1 MTTFLSCVKAAFE
14 MCSELFKNNEMDVQQ
29 MMFLSFFLQSKSVT
43 WNLHF
48 LKKVSLGP
56 LWLTK
61 IHFTS
66 KLSPLQEGQLG
77 CENIQSKMYPLELYF
92 GPMIQPTMPCRL

>member
-43 WNLHF
+43 GIVDTSLPQKGQFGPPVGNKNLHY
-48 LKKVSLGP
+48 L
-56 LWLTK
+56 
-61 IHFTS
+61 
-66 KLSPLQEGQLG
+66 
-77 CENIQSKMYPLELYF
+77 
-92 GPMIQPTMPCRL
+92 